1 MTEASIATPPAA
13 GRAAPPAA
21 RAAAGE
27 PPIRAGAALRWG
39 SASIAVL
46 LLAAG
51 CSKEPAKTEARPP
64 VEVTVMK
71 VASRDA
77 PVTYEYV
84 GQTQSSHQVQIRAR
98 VAGFLDKRLY
108 AEGTMVKAGQP
119 MFQQD
124 PKPFQAQLDAARGAL
139 AEQQARLQTAN
150 DNLAQVKPLAALKAL
165 SQKELDDAT
174 GQQQA
179 AAAAVQTATANVET
193 AKLNLGYTRITSPVT
208 GLSSFARVQDGAY
221 VSAENSLLTYV
232 EQVDPVWVNF
242 SISENEL
249 LAVRGEQKAGRLK
262 LPPQEQYVVELVL
275 ADGSVYPK
283 KGRVT
288 FANADYDTQT
298 GTFLLR
304 ATLPNPDGALRP
316 GQFVRVRVLG
326 AVRPGAILVPQ
337 QSVLQGA
344 KGHFVVLV
352 DKDGK
357 ALLRNVEVGPW
368 LGDDWFIN
376 AGLQP
381 GDVVVTDGMARLS
394 PGAAVKIVEPK
405 ATSPAATAAPAAAPS
420 APAPAASK

>member
-1 MTEASIATPPAA
+1 MIL
-13 GRAAPPAA
+13 
-21 RAAAGE
+21 AAAT
-27 PPIRAGAALRWG
+27 A
-39 SASIAVL
+39 
-46 LLAAG
+46 LLAG
-51 CSKEPAKTEARPP
+51 CDKKAPVAAERPP
-64 VEVTVMK
+64 VEVTVQK
-71 VASRDA
+71 VAPRDA
-77 PVTYEYV
+77 PVTYEFV

-108 AEGTMVKAGQP
+108 TEGTMVKAGQP

-124 PKPFQAQLDAARGAL
+124 PKPFQAQLDAAKGAL

-150 DNLAQVKPLAALKAL
+150 DNLAQVRPLAALKAL

-179 AAAAVQTATANVET
+179 AAAAVQTAQANVET
-193 AKLNLGYTRITSPVT
+193 AKLNLGYTRITTPVT

-221 VSAENSLLTYV
+221 VNAENSLLTYV
-232 EQVDPVWVNF
+232 EKVDPIWVNF
-242 SISENEL
+242 SISENEML
-249 LAVRGEQKAGRLK
+249 SARSEQKAGRLK

-275 ADGSVYPK
+275 ADGSVFPK
-283 KGRVT
+283 QGRVT
-288 FANADYDTQT
+288 FANADYDPQT

-304 ATLPNPDGALRP
+304 ATLPNPEGALRP
-316 GQFVRVRVLG
+316 GQFVRVRLQG
-326 AVRPGAILVPQ
+326 AVRPNAILVPQ

-381 GDVVVTDGMARLS
+381 GDRVVTDGMARLS
-394 PGAAVKIVEPK
+394 PGATVTIVELK
-405 ATSPAATAAPAAAPS
+405 AASAAPAAAPK
-420 APAPAASK
+420 AAAPAAPTASK

>member
-1 MTEASIATPPAA
+1 MIL
-13 GRAAPPAA
+13 
-21 RAAAGE
+21 AAATALLTGCDKKA
-27 PPIRAGAALRWG
+27 PVAA
-39 SASIAVL
+39 
-46 LLAAG
+46 
-51 CSKEPAKTEARPP
+51 ERPP
-64 VEVTVMK
+64 VEVTVQK
-71 VASRDA
+71 VVPRDA
-77 PVTYEYV
+77 PVTYEFV

-108 AEGTMVKAGQP
+108 TEGAMVQAGQP

-124 PKPFQAQLDAARGAL
+124 PKPFQAQLDAAKGAL
-139 AEQQARLQTAN
+139 AEQQARLQTSN

-179 AAAAVQTATANVET
+179 AAAAVQTAQAQVET
-193 AKLNLGYTRITSPVT
+193 AKLNLSYTRITTPVS

-221 VSAENSLLTYV
+221 VNAENSLLTYV
-232 EQVDPVWVNF
+232 EKVDPIWVNF
-242 SISENEL
+242 SISENQM
-249 LAVRGEQKAGRLK
+249 LAARSEQKAGRLK

-275 ADGSVYPK
+275 ADGSVFPRQ
-283 KGRVT
+283 GRVT
-288 FANADYDTQT
+288 FANADYDPQT

-304 ATLPNPDGALRP
+304 AALPNPEGALRP
-316 GQFVRVRVLG
+316 GQFVRVRLQG
-326 AVRPGAILVPQ
+326 ATRPNAILVPQ

-352 DKDGK
+352 DQDGK

-381 GDVVVTDGMARLS
+381 GDMVVTDGMARLS
-394 PGAAVKIVEPK
+394 PGAAVKIVGPVAAPPAAPK
-405 ATSPAATAAPAAAPS
+405 AAAS
-420 APAPAASK
+420 AAPAASK

>member
-1 MTEASIATPPAA
+1 MIL
-13 GRAAPPAA
+13 
-21 RAAAGE
+21 AAAT
-27 PPIRAGAALRWG
+27 A
-39 SASIAVL
+39 
-46 LLAAG
+46 LLAG
-51 CSKEPAKTEARPP
+51 CDKKAPVAAERPP
-64 VEVTVMK
+64 VEVTVQK
-71 VASRDA
+71 VAPRNA
-77 PVTYEYV
+77 PVTYEFV

-108 AEGTMVKAGQP
+108 TEGTMVKAGQP

-124 PKPFQAQLDAARGAL
+124 PKPFQAQLDAAKGAL

-150 DNLAQVKPLAALKAL
+150 DNLAQVRPLAALKAL

-179 AAAAVQTATANVET
+179 AAAAVQTAQANVET
-193 AKLNLGYTRITSPVT
+193 AKLNLGYTRITTPVT

-221 VSAENSLLTYV
+221 VNAENSLLTYV
-232 EQVDPVWVNF
+232 EKVDPIWVNF
-242 SISENEL
+242 SISENEML
-249 LAVRGEQKAGRLK
+249 SARSEQKAGRLK

-275 ADGSVYPK
+275 ADGSVFPK
-283 KGRVT
+283 QGRVT
-288 FANADYDTQT
+288 FANADYDPQT

-304 ATLPNPDGALRP
+304 ATLPNPEGALRP
-316 GQFVRVRVLG
+316 GQFVRVRLQG
-326 AVRPGAILVPQ
+326 AVRPNAILVPQ

-381 GDVVVTDGMARLS
+381 GDRVVTDGMARLS
-394 PGAAVKIVEPK
+394 PGATVKIVEPK
-405 ATSPAATAAPAAAPS
+405 AASAAPAAAPKAS
-420 APAPAASK
+420 APAAPAASK

>member
-1 MTEASIATPPAA
+1 MRWYWIALAGVALAS
-13 GRAAPPAA
+13 
-21 RAAAGE
+21 
-27 PPIRAGAALRWG
+27 
-39 SASIAVL
+39 
-46 LLAAG
+46 G
-51 CSKEPAKTEARPP
+51 CSKEPPKPEARPP

-71 VASRDA
+71 VAPRDA

-108 AEGTMVKAGQP
+108 TEGAMVKAGQP

-124 PKPFQAQLDAARGAL
+124 AKPFQAQLDAAKGAL

-179 AAAAVQTATANVET
+179 AAAAVQTAMANVET
-193 AKLNLGYTRITSPVT
+193 AKLNLGYTRIASPVT

-221 VSAENSLLTYV
+221 VNAENSLLTYV

-242 SISENEL
+242 SLSENEL
-249 LAVRGEQKAGRLK
+249 LAVRNEQKAGRLK
-262 LPPQEQYVVELVL
+262 LPPKGEYVVELVL
-275 ADGSVYPK
+275 ADGSVYPN

-304 ATLPNPDGALRP
+304 ATLPNPEGALRP

-326 AVRPGAILVPQ
+326 AQRPGAILVPQ

-344 KGHFVVLV
+344 KGHFVILV

-357 ALLRNVEVGPW
+357 AQLRNVEVGPW
-368 LGDDWFIN
+368 LGNDWFIN
-376 AGLQP
+376 GGLQA

-394 PGAAVKIVEPK
+394 PGAAVKIGEAK
-405 ATSPAATAAPAAAPS
+405 AAAPAAATAATAAPA
-420 APAPAASK
+420 PAASAASK

>member
-1 MTEASIATPPAA
+1 ML
-13 GRAAPPAA
+13 
-21 RAAAGE
+21 AAA
-27 PPIRAGAALRWG
+27 
-39 SASIAVL
+39 AVL
-46 LLAAG
+46 AG
-51 CSKEPAKTEARPP
+51 CEKKTPVAAERPP
-64 VEVTVMK
+64 VEVTVIK
-71 VASRDA
+71 VAPRDA
-77 PVTYEYV
+77 PVTYEFV

-108 AEGTMVKAGQP
+108 TEGAMVKAGQP

-150 DNLAQVKPLAALKAL
+150 DNLAQVRPLAALKAL

-193 AKLNLGYTRITSPVT
+193 AKLNLSYTRISSPVT
-208 GLSSFARVQDGAY
+208 GLASFARVQDGAY
-221 VSAENSLLTYV
+221 VNAENSLLTYV
-232 EQVDPVWVNF
+232 EKVDPIWVNF
-242 SISENEL
+242 SISENEM
-249 LAVRGEQKAGRLK
+249 LAARSEQKAGRLK

-275 ADGSVYPK
+275 ADGSVFPK
-283 KGRVT
+283 TGRVT
-288 FANADYDTQT
+288 FANADYDPQT

-304 ATLPNPDGALRP
+304 ATLPNPEGALRP
-316 GQFVRVRVLG
+316 GQFVRVRLKG
-326 AVRPGAILVPQ
+326 ATRPNAILVPQ
-337 QSVLQGA
+337 PSVLQGA
-344 KGHFVVLV
+344 KSHFVVLV

-394 PGAAVKIVEPK
+394 PGAAVKVVVPK
-405 ATSPAATAAPAAAPS
+405 PAASTAAAAS